1 MKLCH
6 FMQASHKFL
15 NEGNQFFLRYNK
27 KIQVFYLRLDTPFCA
42 LFTSPPLS
50 FPIRFTRINK
60 SHSLSNLCFFC
71 TLQRRYIYT
80 VSCAM
85 QKIEQTKLKKDR
97 KPTKNIINWIVVDV
111 QKYLLYLV
119 ITILPFEVITYNS
132 LLTWFHSLES
142 QNWYIASY
150 NDLPINK

>member
-1 MKLCH
+1 MNLCL

-15 NEGNQFFLRYNK
+15 NEGNQFFLMYNK

-71 TLQRRYIYT
+71 TLQSDVYIICCT
-80 VSCAM
+80 M
-85 QKIEQTKLKKDR
+85 QKNRDNKLKKNYTRILQKLPLIEFVGEAR
-97 KPTKNIINWIVVDV
+97 KVACLCGDNF
-111 QKYLLYLV
+111 V
-119 ITILPFEVITYNS
+119 IGT
-132 LLTWFHSLES
+132 
-142 QNWYIASY
+142 
-150 NDLPINK
+150 

>member
-71 TLQRRYIYT
+71 MLQSDSRYYFL
-80 VSCAM
+80 CASAKNSETNREE
-85 QKIEQTKLKKDR
+85 KISDIKKTWA
-97 KPTKNIINWIVVDV
+97 KTMFNWISWEITKNVSYSVIIGVN
-111 QKYLLYLV
+111 
-119 ITILPFEVITYNS
+119 
-132 LLTWFHSLES
+132 
-142 QNWYIASY
+142 
-150 NDLPINK
+150 INYHHI